1 MLFEENILS
10 VKLLIV
16 DDRRENLFALSSLL
30 EDMNVD
36 IFTCESGVDALNLML
51 DHEFALALIDVQMPE
66 MNGFE
71 LAELIRGAER
81 TKHVPIIFVTA
92 ANENSGFAFKGYESG
107 AVDFLYKPI
116 DSMVMRSKV
125 QVFIELDQQKRLLR
139 DQVDQLKV
147 AKAAAEKANEL
158 KSAFLANMSHEI
170 RTPLAAIIGFT
181 DLIKVEHPQ
190 PEVQSEY
197 LDIIERNGKVLVK
210 LIDDILDLSKVE
222 SGHLELEYV
231 RFSPEKL
238 LQAVFELMNQLAQ
251 KKGLY
256 LKMQLDGKIPTE
268 IVSDPTRLRQVLTN
282 IIGNAIKF
290 TEQGG
295 VTVSITSLPKNMT
308 EPARVS
314 FKVTDTG
321 IGMTEEQSSRLFQT
335 FMQADNTMTRRFGGT
350 GLGLILSKRLSRL
363 MGGDVILQACKPN
376 EGSCFE
382 ISVAEKPDDFVKANV
397 TAASLEAPVSVSLPK
412 NHPLKGKTIL
422 VVEDSEDNQLLIK
435 NVLSEAG
442 ASVEMANNGQEGV
455 KAAQAKGFDV
465 VIMDIQMPIMDGL
478 QATTKLRDEKYERPI
493 LALTANAMSSDR
505 EKYAAAGF
513 DEYLMKP
520 INFGDLLEKV
530 IQYANHGRTKGTP
543 SK

>member
-1 MLFEENILS
+1 MS

-36 IFTCESGVDALNLML
+36 IFTCESGIEALSLML
-51 DHEFALALIDVQMPE
+51 DHEFALALIDVQMPD

-71 LAELIRGAER
+71 LAELIRGTER
-81 TKHVPIIFVTA
+81 TKNVPIIFVTA

-125 QVFIELDQQKRLLR
+125 QVFIELDMQKRLLR
-139 DQVDQLKV
+139 DQVDQLKI

-181 DLIKVEHPQ
+181 DLIKVESPDAG
-190 PEVQSEY
+190 VQAEY

-238 LQAVFELMNQLAQ
+238 LQEVFELLKELAQ
-251 KKGLY
+251 KKNLF
-256 LKMQLDGKIPTE
+256 LKLEITGEVSSE

-290 TEQGG
+290 TEKGG
-295 VTVSITSLPKNMT
+295 VTVEIS
-308 EPARVS
+308 RVKDAES
-314 FKVTDTG
+314 GASQISYMISDSG
-321 IGMTEEQSSRLFQT
+321 IGMNEEQSSRLFQA

-363 MGGDVILQACKPN
+363 MGGDVRLVSCHLNQ
-376 EGSCFE
+376 GSCFE
-382 ISVAEKPDDFVKANV
+382 VTVEEKPADAIKSNV
-397 TAASLEAPVSVSLPK
+397 PVPTLEVPAPLELPK
-412 NHPLKGKTIL
+412 NRPLQGKSIL

-435 NVLSEAG
+435 NVLTESG
-442 ASVEMANNGQEGV
+442 AQVALAKNGEEGV
-455 KAAQAKGFDV
+455 TMAQANAYDV

-478 QATTKLRDEKYERPI
+478 QATLKLRDEKYDQPI
-493 LALTANAMSSDR
+493 LALTANAMSSER

-520 INFGDLLEKV
+520 INFADLLDKV
-530 IQYANHGRTKGTP
+530 IQYANNGRTKP
-543 SK
+543 IVAV

>member
-1 MLFEENILS
+1 MS

-16 DDRRENLFALSSLL
+16 DDRKENLFALSSLL
-30 EDMNVD
+30 EDLNVD
-36 IFTCESGVDALNLML
+36 IFTCETGVEALNLML
-51 DHEFALALIDVQMPE
+51 DHEFALALVDVQMPD

-81 TKHVPIIFVTA
+81 TKNVPIIFVTA

-125 QVFIELDQQKRLLR
+125 QVFIELDLQKRMLR
-139 DQVDQLKV
+139 QQVAELKI

-181 DLIKVEHPQ
+181 DLIKVES
-190 PEVQSEY
+190 PEPAVQAEY

-231 RFSPEKL
+231 RFSPKQL
-238 LQAVFELMNQLAQ
+238 LQEVFDLLKELAQ
-251 KKGLY
+251 KKNLF
-256 LKMQLDGKIPTE
+256 LKMDCEPSVPEE
-268 IVSDPTRLRQVLTN
+268 ITSDPTRLRQVLTN

-290 TEQGG
+290 TEKGG
-295 VTVSITSLPKNMT
+295 VTVTVQAAAKKTAS
-308 EPARVS
+308 PAMVS
-314 FKVTDTG
+314 FLVSDTG
-321 IGMTEEQSSRLFQT
+321 IGMNPEQASRLFQT

-363 MGGDVILQACKPN
+363 MGGDVVLASCEPDK
-376 EGSCFE
+376 GSCFE
-382 ISVAEKPDDFVKANV
+382 ITVLQKPSGAVSAGSKVAQMGQRTP
-397 TAASLEAPVSVSLPK
+397 LSLPK
-412 NHPLKGKTIL
+412 DHPLDGKRIL

-435 NVLSEAG
+435 NVLADSG
-442 ASVEMANNGQEGV
+442 AVVELAKNGQDGV
-455 KAAQAKGFDV
+455 QMALQNTYDV
-465 VIMDIQMPIMDGL
+465 VVMDIQMPIMDGL
-478 QATTKLRDEKYERPI
+478 QATTHLRQQGYAKPI

-505 EKYAAAGF
+505 EKYAVAGF

-520 INFGDLLEKV
+520 INFADLLEKV
-530 IQYANHGRTKGTP
+530 VRYSNNDGTYL
-543 SK
+543 KLNAAKI

>member
-1 MLFEENILS
+1 
-10 VKLLIV
+10 LIV
-16 DDRRENLFALSSLL
+16 DDRKENLFALSSLL

-36 IFTCESGVDALNLML
+36 IFTCLSGVEALNLML
-51 DHEFALALIDVQMPE
+51 DHEFALALIDVQMPD

-71 LAELIRGAER
+71 LAELVRGTER
-81 TKHVPIIFVTA
+81 TKNVPIIFVTA
-92 ANENSGFAFKGYESG
+92 ATENSGFAFKGYESG
-107 AVDFLYKPI
+107 AVDFLYKPV

-125 QVFIELDQQKRLLR
+125 QVFIELDMQKRLLR
-139 DQVDQLKV
+139 AQVEELKI

-181 DLIKVEHPQ
+181 DLIKAEKPDPQ
-190 PEVQSEY
+190 AHAEY

-222 SGHLELEYV
+222 SGHLELEYI
-231 RFSPEKL
+231 RFSPEGL
-238 LQAVFELMNQLAQ
+238 LKEVFELLNELAQ

-256 LKMQLDGKIPTE
+256 LKMKVETPIPSE
-268 IVSDPTRLRQVLTN
+268 IISDPTRLRQVLTN

-290 TEQGG
+290 TEKGG
-295 VTVSITSLPKNMT
+295 ISVILKSLPKKQN
-308 EPARVS
+308 ESPKIS
-314 FKVTDTG
+314 FEIADTG
-321 IGMTEEQSSRLFQT
+321 IGMNEEQASRLFQT

-363 MGGDVILQACKPN
+363 MGGDVHLIHCEPSK
-376 EGSCFE
+376 GSCFE
-382 ISVAEKPDDFVKANV
+382 VIIAQRPPDSVLSTTPIVSPEP
-397 TAASLEAPVSVSLPK
+397 EGSVSIPK
-412 NHPLKGKTIL
+412 DNPLKGKRIL

-435 NVLSEAG
+435 NVLGEAG
-442 ASVEMANNGQEGV
+442 AVVELAIHGQEGV
-455 KAAQAKGFDV
+455 EKALKNSYDLIV
-465 VIMDIQMPIMDGL
+465 MDIQMPIMDGL
-478 QATTKLRDEKYERPI
+478 QATKKLRQEKYDRPI

-520 INFGDLLEKV
+520 INFADLLEKV
-530 IQYANHGRTKGTP
+530 IQYATQGRKSALSP
-543 SK
+543 VAEV